1 VRKTIL
7 IFYLIFFV
15 SAILPYGFVNTPVKN
30 IDLVIHFSYFF
41 FLSLLIFPLINIY
54 FSVLVLILFSLITEF
69 LQIPLPLRDFS
80 QFDLFAD
87 IAGIILAFL
96 TYRFILKKEK
106 NVFLILSSIFGIG
119 FIKGGGTIAS
129 LLAIILFYLLNPSVI
144 TVLIL
149 VIITLFLTI
158 HFKKYLRIEKD
169 PSFFVL
175 DEFSGMLIILPFVP
189 FNHFLISLCFVLYR
203 AFDIIKP
210 FGIKKLEKI
219 KILGVLLDD
228 WAGAILTAL
237 IIVLIK
243 FLYHQA

>member
-1 VRKTIL
+1 MRKTIL
-7 IFYLIFFV
+7 TFYLIFFI
-15 SAILPYGFVNTPVKN
+15 SAILPYGFVNTSVKN

-41 FLSLLIFPLINIY
+41 FLSLLTFPLINIY

-69 LQIPLPLRDFS
+69 LQVPLPLRDFS
-80 QFDLFAD
+80 QFDLLAD
-87 IAGIILAFL
+87 ITGVIFAFL
-96 TYRFILKKEK
+96 AYRFILRKEK
-106 NVFLILSSIFGIG
+106 NVFLILSSILGIG

-144 TVLIL
+144 TVSIL
-149 VIITLFLTI
+149 VITTFFLTI
-158 HFKKYLRIEKD
+158 HFKKYLRMEKD

-189 FNHFLISLCFVLYR
+189 FNYFLISLSFILYR

-210 FGIKKLEKI
+210 FGIRKLEKI
-219 KILGVLLDD
+219 RILGVLLDD

-237 IIVLIK
+237 IVIIIK